1 MSEGKNDMK
10 LSDMKQDS
18 SGKISAISGDE
29 HFMRRITSVG
39 LTTGTPFLLVRND
52 RKMPVLIYC
61 RETLL
66 AVNRNDA
73 GRIEIENE

>member
-1 MSEGKNDMK
+1 MKLGDMK
-10 LSDMKQDS
+10 PDS
-18 SGKISAISGDE
+18 FGKIKGISGDE

-39 LTTGTPFLLVRND
+39 LTAGTPFQLVRND
-52 RKMPVLIYC
+52 KKMPVLIYC

-66 AVNRNDA
+66 AVNREDA